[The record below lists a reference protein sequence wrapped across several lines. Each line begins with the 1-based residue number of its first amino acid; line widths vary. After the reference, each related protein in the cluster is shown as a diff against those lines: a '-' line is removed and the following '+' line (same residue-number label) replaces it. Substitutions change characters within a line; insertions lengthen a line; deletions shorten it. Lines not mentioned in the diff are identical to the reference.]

1 MKLVNTKQTW
11 QGIFTHEEGY
21 SDIEQYYE
29 IPFTME
35 IEINEGSFIGTS
47 TDEESKDLFDQPA
60 KVTGFFEDDMV
71 SFVLKYPHSYY
82 RDDQGNICTEEEYE
96 HPDIQYLGF
105 YDEDLKCYAGNWEM
119 VVDQVAFGSSFLEEV
134 ANGSFEMR
142 RIE

>member
-11 QGIFTHEEGY
+11 QGIFSYEEGY
-21 SDIEQYYE
+21 SDIQHYYE

-47 TDEESKDLFDQPA
+47 IDEESKDLFDQPA

-82 RDDQGNICTEEEYE
+82 RDDQGNICVEEEYE

-119 VVDQVAFGSSFLEEV
+119 VVGQVAFGSSFLEDFL
-134 ANGSFEMR
+134 NGSFEMR
-142 RIE
+142 RIK